1 MLMLSTLGVIE
12 AGIWI
17 HGHNVAV
24 RAADAAVD
32 VARGS
37 YGQPGAARDRATRLA
52 SVGGLRDV
60 QVTVAKGADHVSVT
74 VSAATPSILDLR
86 LGRISETAAAPVERV
101 TQP

>member
-1 MLMLSTLGVIE
+1 MLATLGVIE

-32 VARGS
+32 LARGS
-37 YGQPGAARDRATRLA
+37 YGQAGEAQDRGHELAAA
-52 SVGGLRDV
+52 GGLREV
-60 QVTVAKGADHVSVT
+60 QVTVAKGADRVSVT
-74 VSAATPSILDLR
+74 VSAATPTILDLGF
-86 LGRISETAAAPVERV
+86 GRISETASAPVERV